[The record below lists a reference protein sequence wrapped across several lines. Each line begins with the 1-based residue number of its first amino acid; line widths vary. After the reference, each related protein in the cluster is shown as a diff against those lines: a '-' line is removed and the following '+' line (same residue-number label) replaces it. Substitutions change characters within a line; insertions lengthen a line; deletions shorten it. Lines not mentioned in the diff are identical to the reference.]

1 MPIEISDVSQ
11 PPNADGNP
19 CNGDNTGCRGY
30 VSSTITRFSF
40 SYMYASH
47 GVFPPRPSRGVGL
60 NHSCVSATASG
71 ETDSKSVFFGA
82 PAWKRNHRLVF
93 STSGLS
99 VEQNGRAK

>member
-1 MPIEISDVSQ
+1 MVAHGECGLRDAQTQNRIQLYSAKRRCIFVSQ

-19 CNGDNTGCRGY
+19 CNGDNTGFRGY

-47 GVFPPRPSRGVGL
+47 GVFPPRHSRGVRL

-82 PAWKRNHRLVF
+82 
-93 STSGLS
+93 T
-99 VEQNGRAK
+99 